1 MFSYFCQLKAIELL
15 KPYAEQGYDLAQYNI
30 SLCYK
35 DKNELGKS
43 IYWLDQYKKN
53 PNKND

>member
-1 MFSYFCQLKAIELL
+1 MSHFKFYSAELL

>member
-1 MFSYFCQLKAIELL
+1 MKAIELL

-43 IYWLDQYKKN
+43 IYWLDQYKRN
-53 PNKND
+53 PNKSD